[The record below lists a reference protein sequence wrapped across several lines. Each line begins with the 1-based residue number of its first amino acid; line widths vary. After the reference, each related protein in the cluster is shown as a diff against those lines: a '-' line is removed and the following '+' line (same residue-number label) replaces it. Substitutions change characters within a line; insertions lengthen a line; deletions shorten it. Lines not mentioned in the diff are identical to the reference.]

1 MNSHKCHLA
10 LGQMLVECGEP
21 DRNLR
26 RARKLIERAAEQAAQ
41 IVVLPECLDLG
52 WTFPAA
58 RKLAQPIPG
67 PWSDVL
73 GEAARQTDLHVVAG
87 LTEWSRNRLYNTS
100 ILISPA
106 GEILLKHRKINEL
119 DVGLEVYA
127 TGDSLAVATTPLGT
141 IGIPIC
147 ADNFPSSLALGHALA
162 RMGAQMLL
170 SPSAWAMEAEHD
182 NVKQPYGALWLE
194 SYTTLARLYDITVAG
209 ASNVGWITA
218 GPWKG
223 RKCIGCSLAV
233 GPGGKV
239 LVQGPYGEDAEALL
253 LVETEVLPLIAAG
266 TGFADELRRRGYEGP

>member
-1 MNSHKCHLA
+1 MLSHTCRLA
-10 LGQMLVECGEP
+10 LGQVLVECGEP
-21 DRNLR
+21 ERNLR
-26 RARKLIERAAEQAAQ
+26 RARELIEHAAEQGAQ
-41 IVVLPECLDLG
+41 IVVLPECLDVG

-67 PWSDVL
+67 PSSDGL
-73 GEAARQTDLHVVAG
+73 AEAARQVGLHVVAG
-87 LTEWSRNRLYNTS
+87 LTEWSRNRLYNAS

-127 TGDSLAVATTPLGT
+127 TGDSLAVAATPLGT

-147 ADNFPSSLALGHALA
+147 ADNFPTSLALGHALA

-170 SPSAWAMEAEHD
+170 SPSAWAMEADHD

-253 LVETEVLPLIAAG
+253 VIETEVLPPIAAG
-266 TGFADELRRRGYEGP
+266 TGFAEELRRRGYEGP